1 MRLLNPRVRTGQ
13 GSTRLSRE
21 EFQRRWKQRF
31 YDPAFAAE
39 KESIDRLAEIAWQA
53 YEDHRKSP
61 RTRKAGPEFA
71 DPEHELAL
79 EWLEARERIL
89 AAQKQFEDPAGS
101 SRILL
106 ISGSP
111 RAPETCPAEKGKD
124 FSPPPTRGG
133 PRGKKPGFP

>member
-71 DPEHELAL
+71 DPEYELAL
-79 EWLEARERIL
+79 EWLRGASANFR
-89 AAQKQFEDPAGS
+89 
-101 SRILL
+101 
-106 ISGSP
+106 
-111 RAPETCPAEKGKD
+111 CPKA
-124 FSPPPTRGG
+124 TRGSTVA
-133 PRGKKPGFP
+133 FPHPPHLRFPPHGRNLSERNV